1 MKKALAA
8 FFILV
13 LLIGIAALGWYVL
26 WPERLT
32 PEIARDVDV
41 DLSLSGVTLSQGKD
55 GRKLWNLNA
64 TGADYAEDGD
74 ELTLNAPVI
83 TYWGEDGGEP
93 IRVTAP
99 KGQVWQKEDR
109 ARMWDGVNATQGEYS
124 IRADAMDYLGQN
136 RTLVLTGDIGL
147 EGDAM
152 WGRADILTYFLDT
165 GDFLAQGN
173 VQVTLN

>member
-1 MKKALAA
+1 MNRALAA
-8 FFILV
+8 FFVLV
-13 LLIGIAALGWYVL
+13 LLVGIAALGWYVL

-32 PEIARDVDV
+32 PEIAREVDV
-41 DLSLSGVTLSQGKD
+41 DLSLSGVNLSQGRD

-83 TYWGEDGGEP
+83 TYWGEGDGEP

-109 ARMWDGVNATQGEYS
+109 ARMWEGVNATQGEYS
-124 IRADAMDYLGQN
+124 MHADTMDYMGQN
-136 RTLVLTGDIGL
+136 RTLILTGDIGL
-147 EGDAM
+147 EGQTM
-152 WGRADILTYFLDT
+152 RGRADMLTYFLDT

-173 VQVTLN
+173 VQVILN